1 VISLGAAHFAPRPA
15 KVLWILVWKFLIT
28 PRWSIILTEIK
39 MCKMHLEL
47 ACVALVLLF
56 SIFIQH
62 ANARG
67 CTFIIGPMQE
77 VTETVD
83 LKVYESMRADVCGNI
98 SVDNGF
104 VDFYVTNPSGNI
116 IFCCNKTSLS
126 SFNFSAI
133 ENGTYTM
140 HLANTAEND
149 VTATLNYGV
158 NFEVV
163 LQQTIRIIATSQT
176 TVVAPSPFWDV
187 WGIIMEILKII
198 TPAIIP
204 EIPSFFRWL
213 RWIKKYRK
221 PRTPADFKPID

>member
-1 VISLGAAHFAPRPA
+1 MDFGLEI
-15 KVLWILVWKFLIT
+15 LIT
-28 PRWSIILTEIK
+28 LGVHNFNRSK
-39 MCKMHLEL
+39 MCKTRLEL
-47 ACVALVLLF
+47 ACMALVLLF
-56 SIFIQH
+56 IFFIPH

-67 CTFIIGPMQE
+67 CTFVISPMQE
-77 VTETVD
+77 VTEMVN
-83 LKVYESMRADVCGNI
+83 LAVYENMHIEVRGNI

-116 IFCCNKTSLS
+116 IFCCNKTSFS
-126 SFNFSAI
+126 WFNFSAI

-163 LQQTIRIIATSQT
+163 LQQTIRIIGTPQI
-176 TVVAPSPFWDV
+176 TVVTPSPFWDV
-187 WGIIMEILKII
+187 WGIIMEIILKII

>member
-1 VISLGAAHFAPRPA
+1 
-15 KVLWILVWKFLIT
+15 
-28 PRWSIILTEIK
+28 
-39 MCKMHLEL
+39 
-47 ACVALVLLF
+47 
-56 SIFIQH
+56 
-62 ANARG
+62 
-67 CTFIIGPMQE
+67 MQE
-77 VTETVD
+77 VTEMVNLT
-83 LKVYESMRADVCGNI
+83 VYENMHIDVHGNI

-116 IFCCNKTSLS
+116 IFCCNKTAFSW
-126 SFNFSAI
+126 FNFSAI

-163 LQQTIRIIATSQT
+163 LQQTIRIIGTPQI
-176 TVVAPSPFWDV
+176 TVVTPSPFWDV
-187 WGIIMEILKII
+187 WGIIMEIILKII